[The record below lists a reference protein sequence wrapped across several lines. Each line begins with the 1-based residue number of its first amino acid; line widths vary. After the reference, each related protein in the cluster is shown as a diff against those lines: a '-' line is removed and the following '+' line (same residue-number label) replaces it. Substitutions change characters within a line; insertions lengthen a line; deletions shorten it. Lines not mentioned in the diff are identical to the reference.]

1 MTDYSDLI
9 QPDKGQDA
17 RIIHLVDEKGY
28 DDWLKSRSARERAA
42 LAAADY
48 KPKGFAHAILPGDD
62 AEGWSVVTAVA
73 DAGNL
78 SAWCLAKLG
87 QILPEGRYRIE
98 GQQPGKALF
107 GWMSGQYRFD
117 AYRSK
122 REARG
127 PRVLLTADV
136 AAIAPMVAEM
146 QIGRAWCRGRVCQ
159 YV

>member
-78 SAWCLAKLG
+78 SAWCLATLG
-87 QILPEGRYRIE
+87 QILPEGRSRIE
-98 GQQPGKALF
+98 GQQPAKARAV
-107 GWMSGQYRFD
+107 GMSGKYRCGS
-117 AYRSK
+117 YGSK
-122 REARG
+122 E
-127 PRVLLTADV
+127 
-136 AAIAPMVAEM
+136 
-146 QIGRAWCRGRVCQ
+146 
-159 YV
+159 